1 MPKLLAISALLTSV
15 GALLAVPHAA
25 WAQTC
30 NPAIAAGFLTQCP
43 PVTRHLHVYHGD
55 YYRDRGDGGFH
66 DDHGFH
72 GNGGS
77 NDFSRGY
84 GHGGGMG
91 QGGGH
96 GR

>member
-1 MPKLLAISALLTSV
+1 MRKSLAMSAFLTAMA
-15 GALLAVPHAA
+15 ALWAAPHAA
-25 WAQTC
+25 FAQTC

-43 PVTRHLHVYHGD
+43 PITRHLRVYHGD
-55 YYRDRGDGGFH
+55 YDRYRGDGGFH
-66 DDHGFH
+66 EDHGFH

-77 NDFSRGY
+77 NDFNHGY
-84 GHGGGMG
+84 GRGGGMG